1 LTALGKGETTTVV
14 TPDPGP
20 AISPTPRPT
29 SGGNGPLVLLF
40 VLVGLGFLLAVGG
53 ACAWLIVRARGSLRT
68 DAATSEKSTRNLP
81 SVTREVPQH
90 RLSVLDG
97 CSDKDVR
104 TLVEGIDGAIS
115 VGAPLYNSGN
125 FAGCYHLYSGTA
137 ADLERRVSSGCTGP
151 VHALAAGRE
160 RAGSLDDPS
169 RQAWAM
175 RDAFDGLLDV
185 VERREGQRPRPVV
198 PP

>member
-1 LTALGKGETTTVV
+1 M
-14 TPDPGP
+14 
-20 AISPTPRPT
+20 SPPTRPP

-40 VLVGLGFLLAVGG
+40 VLIGAGSLLAGGG
-53 ACAWLIVRARGSLRT
+53 ACAWLFLRARESLR
-68 DAATSEKSTRNLP
+68 DEGAASSSSTRSLP
-81 SVTREVPQH
+81 PVTREVPHH

-97 CSDKDVR
+97 CSDDDVR

-137 ADLERRVSSGCTGP
+137 ADLERRLSPTCTGP
-151 VHALAAGRE
+151 AHALAAGRE
-160 RAGSLDDPS
+160 HAGSLDDPS

-185 VERREGQRPRPVV
+185 VERRDAHR
-198 PP
+198 

>member
-1 LTALGKGETTTVV
+1 
-14 TPDPGP
+14 
-20 AISPTPRPT
+20 
-29 SGGNGPLVLLF
+29 LF
-40 VLVGLGFLLAVGG
+40 VRTRER
-53 ACAWLIVRARGSLRT
+53 VRAEATRSAGSAR
-68 DAATSEKSTRNLP
+68 DLP
-81 SVTREVPQH
+81 PVTREVPHH

-104 TLVEGIDGAIS
+104 TLVEGIEGAIS

-137 ADLERRVSSGCTGP
+137 ADLERRLSSTCTGP

-160 RAGSLDDPS
+160 RAGSLDDSS

-185 VERREGQRPRPVV
+185 VERREAQR
-198 PP
+198 

>member
-1 LTALGKGETTTVV
+1 
-14 TPDPGP
+14 
-20 AISPTPRPT
+20 
-29 SGGNGPLVLLF
+29 VLLF
-40 VLVGLGFLLAVGG
+40 VLVGLGFLLAAGG
-53 ACAWLIVRARGSLRT
+53 ACVWVFLRARESLRT
-68 DAATSEKSTRNLP
+68 EAAETTRSTRNLP
-81 SVTREVPQH
+81 PVTREVPHH

-97 CSDKDVR
+97 CSDSDLR
-104 TLVEGIDGAIS
+104 TLVEGIDAAIS

-137 ADLERRVSSGCTGP
+137 ADLERRLSSACTGP

-169 RQAWAM
+169 GQAWAM

-185 VERREGQRPRPVV
+185 VERRESRH
-198 PP
+198 